1 MPLLFSLL
9 VQGILKKIWV
19 CSLRFPGEKDQMK
32 EGRINWRREGS
43 GKTKSQPFSTYR
55 GGAGKGFDSLV
66 GSVLTGQGEI
76 VSN

>member
-1 MPLLFSLL
+1 VGLSLL
-9 VQGILKKIWV
+9 LE
-19 CSLRFPGEKDQMK
+19 L
-32 EGRINWRREGS
+32 EGTCRTLEVYS
-43 GKTKSQPFSTYR
+43 YTFSYYPFSTYR